1 MCMMLP
7 SWYIIVLEASP
18 EGIHSDGEMPDAG
31 NGSEP
36 SAVSDLVIAS
46 GVCRQWPGG

>member
-1 MCMMLP
+1 MMLP
-7 SWYIIVLEASP
+7 SWYIIVFEAS
-18 EGIHSDGEMPDAG
+18 GEMPDAG

-46 GVCRQWPGG
+46 GACRQWPGG